1 MWESAFSY
9 ALFSSEWKM
18 EVYDVRY
25 VLTGEEMQYAD
36 KYTIEQMKVP
46 SCVLMERAALKVVEI
61 LEKEKIDC
69 SDTLIVCGS
78 GNNGGDG
85 FVIARLLHLKGVR
98 VEVCYMG
105 NRETASEENKRQYMI
120 AENYGISIRNTL
132 VKKEYSVIIDALLG
146 IGLKREVSGKYREI
160 IEQLNEMKGTKVAV
174 DIPTGVCD
182 TTGEIKGCA
191 FSADLTVCFAFEKV
205 GMLLGEGRR
214 YIGKTY
220 VADIGISPDALPS
233 GQKLYTYDRDDKDV
247 PMPQRNLNGNKGTF
261 GKVLIIAGSKG
272 MAGAAYLNAKAAYLA
287 GAGLVQI
294 YTHENNRV
302 ILQQLLPEAILST
315 YETFDK
321 NRLKELF
328 DWGDVLL
335 VGSGLG
341 KSDLSEKIFTYAM
354 QYAKVPCVID
364 GDGLNILSEDLSL
377 LEHKKQVILTPHL
390 KEMSRLLQCTIKEIQ
405 ENRVEAIKDFVREY
419 PVVCAMKDARTFVAN
434 DEEDIYINTTG
445 NQSMAKAG
453 AGDVLAGIA
462 VGFLAQKMTCR
473 GACETAVYVHGLC
486 GDYVQKEK
494 GSYSV
499 LANDLLDAIG
509 HVMKKLEKEHTR

>member
-85 FVIARLLHLKGVR
+85 LVIARLLHLKGVR

-191 FSADLTVCFAFEKV
+191 FSADLTICFAFEKV

-214 YIGKTY
+214 YIGRTY

>member
-1 MWESAFSY
+1 M
-9 ALFSSEWKM
+9 
-18 EVYDVRY
+18 RY

-85 FVIARLLHLKGVR
+85 LVIARLLHLKGVR

-191 FSADLTVCFAFEKV
+191 FSADLTICFAFEKV

-214 YIGKTY
+214 YIGRTY

>member
-1 MWESAFSY
+1 
-9 ALFSSEWKM
+9 
-18 EVYDVRY
+18 
-25 VLTGEEMQYAD
+25 
-36 KYTIEQMKVP
+36 
-46 SCVLMERAALKVVEI
+46 
-61 LEKEKIDC
+61 
-69 SDTLIVCGS
+69 
-78 GNNGGDG
+78 
-85 FVIARLLHLKGVR
+85 
-98 VEVCYMG
+98 
-105 NRETASEENKRQYMI
+105 
-120 AENYGISIRNTL
+120 
-132 VKKEYSVIIDALLG
+132 
-146 IGLKREVSGKYREI
+146 
-160 IEQLNEMKGTKVAV
+160 
-174 DIPTGVCD
+174 
-182 TTGEIKGCA
+182 
-191 FSADLTVCFAFEKV
+191 
-205 GMLLGEGRR
+205 
-214 YIGKTY
+214 
-220 VADIGISPDALPS
+220 
-233 GQKLYTYDRDDKDV
+233 
-247 PMPQRNLNGNKGTF
+247 
-261 GKVLIIAGSKG
+261 

-294 YTHENNRV
+294 YTHEDNRV

-390 KEMSRLLQCTIKEIQ
+390 KEMARLLQCTIKEIQ
-405 ENRVEAIKDFVREY
+405 ENRIEAIKDFVREY

-462 VGFLAQKMTCR
+462 AGFLAQKMTCR

-509 HVMKKLEKEHTR
+509 RVMKKLEKEHTR